1 LRPSPPGGVLIFLV
15 AAIKLTASIYLPL
28 QCRLVVGR
36 EDGTIIIVSA
46 TQTVMLQLLHGHHQ
60 DFSSQSEN

>member
-1 LRPSPPGGVLIFLV
+1 MTLLPTFRYLFFNLAV
-15 AAIKLTASIYLPL
+15 AIKLTASIYLPL

-46 TQTVMLQLLHGHHQ
+46 TQTVMLQLLHGNHQ
-60 DFSSQSEN
+60 DFNS